1 MTSLPVINAY
11 LCASDQSHTACMEW
25 SERECRKGGCDERCV
40 QKEVVDIVGDGV
52 CEREGEGRGLA
63 QVEGSDSKQTEMN
76 VQCEQIISTPPP
88 STTHTSAHIHV
99 STVL

>member
-1 MTSLPVINAY
+1 M
-11 LCASDQSHTACMEW
+11 
-25 SERECRKGGCDERCV
+25 
-40 QKEVVDIVGDGV
+40 
-52 CEREGEGRGLA
+52 EREGEGRGLA